1 MTRQNIGFVLGLLLF
16 SILWLLPPAEGLS
29 REGQNAAAVTLLM
42 ACWWI
47 SEAIPICATAFV
59 PLVLFPVLGI
69 LDAKG
74 VAANFGH
81 YFVVMLLC
89 ALIIAKAIE
98 NNQLHKRI
106 ALSIMKRIGVSRRRI
121 VLSCML
127 STALLSMWLSNLAV
141 TLMMLPI
148 GMALLKRVSTDDSE
162 ADSKFSTALML
173 GIAYSASIGGMG
185 TLVGTPPNLVFAG
198 VLRNLYPES
207 PEISFFQWMMF
218 GIPLVAVFLPFCFF
232 YLVTYFRVSGNL
244 PGSKETVSE
253 ELNRLGKMSQAELRT
268 AIVCLITVFGWVFR
282 KDLPIG
288 GITIPGW
295 ASATGLGSMVNDATV
310 AAFGMLLLF
319 IIPSGKAPEEGKTHS
334 PRLMDWKA
342 ASEVPWGIIMIIAGG
357 YCIASGF
364 SATGLTD
371 WIGDR
376 LSFISALPLLAIIL
390 LVVAT
395 LSFLTEVNS
404 NTATSNIFLPI
415 LATMA
420 IAGAMHP
427 LLLMIPGTVAC
438 SCAFM
443 LPPGTGPNSV
453 VFASGKISM
462 PVMAKCGFWLN
473 VVAIL
478 LVTGVMYLIA
488 IPVFDI
494 TSEVPSWAK

>member
-1 MTRQNIGFVLGLLLF
+1 MTRQNIGFVLGLFLFFLLL
-16 SILWLLPPAEGLS
+16 ILPPAEGLS

-59 PLVLFPVLGI
+59 PLFLFPVLGV

-98 NNQLHKRI
+98 NNHLHKRI
-106 ALSIMKRIGVSRRRI
+106 ALSIMKKIGVSRRRI

-127 STALLSMWLSNLAV
+127 STAGLSMWLSNLAV

-148 GMALLKRVSTDDSE
+148 GMALLKRVGDSDEE
-162 ADSKFSTALML
+162 ADAKFSTALML
-173 GIAYSASIGGMG
+173 GVAYSASIGGVG

-198 VLRNLYPES
+198 VLKNLFPEA
-207 PEISFFQWMMF
+207 PEVSFFQWMMF
-218 GIPLVAVFLPFCFF
+218 GVPLVAVFLPLCFF
-232 YLVTYFRVSGNL
+232 YLIGYFKVSGNL
-244 PGSKETVSE
+244 PGSKETVAE
-253 ELNRLGKMSQAELRT
+253 ELAALGKMTVAEKRT
-268 AIVCLITVFGWVFR
+268 AAVCLLTVFGWVFR

-288 GITIPGW
+288 DVTIPGW
-295 ASATGLGSMVNDATV
+295 ASLTGLGSMVNDATV
-310 AAFGMLLLF
+310 AAMGMLLLF
-319 IIPSGKAPEEGKTHS
+319 IIPSGRKPKEGESFS
-334 PRLMDWKA
+334 PRLMDWHS
-342 ASEVPWGIIMIIAGG
+342 ASQVPWGIIMIIAGG

-364 SATGLTD
+364 TATGLTE
-371 WIGDR
+371 WIGDK
-376 LSFISALPLLAIIL
+376 LGFIGALPVVAIIL
-390 LVVAT
+390 LVVAM
-395 LSFLTEVNS
+395 LSFLTEINS

-420 IAGAMHP
+420 VAGVMHP
-427 LLLMIPGTVAC
+427 LLLMIPGAVAC

-462 PVMAKCGFWLN
+462 PVMAKCGFFLN
-473 VVAIL
+473 VMAIL
-478 LVTGVMYLIA
+478 LVTVVMYVIA
-488 IPVFDI
+488 VPVFDI
-494 TSEVPSWAK
+494 TNNLPAWAK